1 MYNFPYS
8 ELFIIRLGVFECK
21 SDKCTHFNR
30 SSFWYCRAENLKN
43 FKLPYIRI
51 ILQSWMLVA
60 KLTTQK
66 LFQYVQSTLKL
77 LGVHIDDQLTFSK
90 HIGEVCKKASG
101 QVGVLMPMSAKLQL
115 CKSAILPHLSDYHT
129 VWYFFQASDK
139 RKLELTQERPLSAV
153 FINRSDSYE
162 QLIHR
167 ANLHT
172 LNNRRLQDIAI
183 LMYKVKHNL
192 APKYIQD
199 MFCCNFDMEKTSS
212 IRNSDFRI
220 PRLQDYSYVR

>member
-1 MYNFPYS
+1 
-8 ELFIIRLGVFECK
+8 
-21 SDKCTHFNR
+21 
-30 SSFWYCRAENLKN
+30 
-43 FKLPYIRI
+43 
-51 ILQSWMLVA
+51 MLVA

-115 CKSAILPHLSDYHT
+115 CKSAILPQLSYYHT

-139 RKLELTQERPLSAV
+139 LKLELTQERPLSAV

-183 LMYKVKHNL
+183 LMYKVKHNWL
-192 APKYIQD
+192 EALQVLSSAVPRKLDRLKCVHLTDLHSKTPSRIINNLLQGKL
-199 MFCCNFDMEKTSS
+199 CNTAVFVLVKFIFS
-212 IRNSDFRI
+212 
-220 PRLQDYSYVR
+220 RLRGWKK